1 MQDHYSL
8 VGKRILIAGGT
19 RGIGRAISLR
29 FARAGACVI
38 ANYVRD
44 DTSAEKLKQESID
57 EGLSLEI
64 YRADLTS
71 QKGLQSLNEFLG
83 DASAR
88 LSGLVYCAATGVH
101 RSVSELTI
109 RHFDWVFSLNV
120 RAFFELVKLL
130 MPRFSET
137 STIVAISSRG
147 ATRAVPSYSLVGSSK
162 GALEALSRHLAFE
175 LAPKGI
181 RVNVLSPGS
190 VLTDAWE
197 VMPDSALRIAE
208 TIKRTPLGRLVT
220 ADEVAWAAQFLC
232 SDASKG
238 IIGHTLVIDGGSSIV
253 E

>member
-1 MQDHYSL
+1 
-8 VGKRILIAGGT
+8 
-19 RGIGRAISLR
+19 
-29 FARAGACVI
+29 
-38 ANYVRD
+38 
-44 DTSAEKLKQESID
+44 
-57 EGLSLEI
+57 
-64 YRADLTS
+64 
-71 QKGLQSLNEFLG
+71 LNEFLG

-101 RSVSELTI
+101 RSVSELTT

-130 MPRFSET
+130 MPRFSEG
-137 STIVAISSRG
+137 SAIVAISSRG

-162 GALEALSRHLAFE
+162 GALESLSRHLAFE
-175 LAPKGI
+175 LAPQGV

-208 TIKRTPLGRLVT
+208 TVKRTPLGRLVT

-232 SDASKG
+232 SEASKG